1 MRKVK
6 SSCGAEY
13 QHHDSDSFYT
23 HLCNKTSVFCG
34 FACSRSVS
42 KLLFWYDI
50 RWFASVTFITCACWH
65 NRSRK
70 HEITPFRWNGFSME
84 ESRVIKS
91 FRIESALLTTN
102 KHAFGGM
109 DFREV
114 VKLFIF
120 SRHDVNDTVS
130 SVVFTSLRRISHC
143 HLLFP
148 KSPVLVSEW
157 NPTWGER
164 DESTVPY
171 FAQFLAR

>member
-1 MRKVK
+1 MFMWGWVSASWWRFFLYPPVQQNI
-6 SSCGAEY
+6 CV
-13 QHHDSDSFYT
+13 
-23 HLCNKTSVFCG
+23 LWFCLQPIT
-34 FACSRSVS
+34 VS
-42 KLLFWYDI
+42 KLLFWYDV
-50 RWFASVTFITCACWH
+50 RWFASVTFITRACWH
-65 NRSRK
+65 NRSDK

-84 ESRVIKS
+84 ESRVIKG

-143 HLLFP
+143 PLLFP

-171 FAQFLAR
+171 FAQFLAC